1 MRFVL
6 ATFNRDKA
14 RELEALLALPGLEL
28 VSLSEWPQAI
38 APIEDGA
45 TLLDNARIKAR
56 AALALTGRPA
66 IADDT
71 GLAVDALGGAPGV
84 HTARFAGPAASYED
98 NMMHLLRA
106 LEQVPAGARSA
117 RFQTCCVAAFPDG
130 REVVANGQLEGRI
143 AIERRGSGGF
153 GYDPVFELPDGRMLA
168 ELNHDEKNAI
178 SHRGQAVKALA
189 ARLREAVV

>member
-28 VSLSEWPQAI
+28 VSLAEWPGAV

-56 AALALTGRPA
+56 AALALTGLPA

-84 HTARFAGPAASYED
+84 HTARFAGPAATYED
-98 NMMHLLRA
+98 NVRHLLHA
-106 LEQVPAGARSA
+106 LEQVPASARAA

-143 AIERRGSGGF
+143 ATERRGSGGF

-168 ELNHDEKNAI
+168 ELEHDEKNAL

-189 ARLREAVV
+189 ARLRDAVV

>member
-28 VSLSEWPQAI
+28 VSLAEWGEAV
-38 APIEDGA
+38 APTEDGA

-56 AALALTGRPA
+56 SALALTGLPA

-84 HTARFAGPAASYED
+84 HTARFAGPDASYED
-98 NMMHLLRA
+98 NVAHLLGA
-106 LEQVPAGARSA
+106 LEQVPEAARSA

-130 REVVANGQLEGRI
+130 REVVATGQLEGRI
-143 AIERRGSGGF
+143 ATGRRGSGGF

-178 SHRGQAVKALA
+178 SHRGQAAKALA
-189 ARLREAVV
+189 ARLRDAVV

>member
-14 RELEALLALPGLEL
+14 RELEGLLALPGLEL
-28 VSLSEWPQAI
+28 VSLAEWPQAF

-56 AALALTGRPA
+56 AALALTGLPA

-71 GLAVDALGGAPGV
+71 GLAVDALHGAPGV

-98 NMMHLLRA
+98 NVRHLLRV
-106 LEQVPAGARSA
+106 LERVPAAARSA

-130 REVVANGQLEGRI
+130 REVVAEGQLEGRI
-143 AIERRGSGGF
+143 ATERRGSGGF

-168 ELNHDEKNAI
+168 ELDHDEKNAI

-189 ARLREAVV
+189 ARLRDAVV

>member
-28 VSLSEWPQAI
+28 VSLAEWREAV

-56 AALALTGRPA
+56 SALALTGLPA

-71 GLAVDALGGAPGV
+71 GLAVDALRGAPGV

-189 ARLREAVV
+189 ARLRDAVV

>member
-28 VSLSEWPQAI
+28 VSLAEWREAV
-38 APIEDGA
+38 APIEGGA

-56 AALALTGRPA
+56 SALALTGLPA

-71 GLAVDALGGAPGV
+71 GLAVDALRGAPGV

>member
-14 RELEALLALPGLEL
+14 RELEARLALPGLEL
-28 VSLSEWPQAI
+28 VSLAEWREAV

-56 AALALTGRPA
+56 SALALTGLPA

-71 GLAVDALGGAPGV
+71 GLAVDALRGAPGV

>member
-28 VSLSEWPQAI
+28 VSLAEWPDAA

-56 AALALTGRPA
+56 SALARTGLPA

-71 GLAVDALGGAPGV
+71 GLAVDALRGAPGV
-84 HTARFAGPAASYED
+84 HTARFAGPDATYED
-98 NMMHLLRA
+98 NVAHLLRA
-106 LEQVPAGARSA
+106 LEQVPAAARSA

-130 REVVANGQLEGRI
+130 RDVVAEGQLEGRI
-143 AIERRGSGGF
+143 ATERRGTGGF

-168 ELNHDEKNAI
+168 ELSHDEKNAI

-189 ARLREAVV
+189 AALAKAVV

>member
-28 VSLSEWPQAI
+28 VSLAEWREAV

-56 AALALTGRPA
+56 SALALTGLPA

-71 GLAVDALGGAPGV
+71 GLAVDALRGAPGV

>member
-28 VSLSEWPQAI
+28 VSLAEWREAV

-56 AALALTGRPA
+56 SALALTGLPA

-71 GLAVDALGGAPGV
+71 GLAVDVLRGAPGV

>member
-28 VSLSEWPQAI
+28 VSLAEWPDAA

-56 AALALTGRPA
+56 SALARTGLPA

-71 GLAVDALGGAPGV
+71 GLAVDALRGAPGV
-84 HTARFAGPAASYED
+84 HTARFAGPDATYED
-98 NMMHLLRA
+98 NVAHLLRA
-106 LEQVPAGARSA
+106 LEQVPAAARSA

-130 REVVANGQLEGRI
+130 REVVAEGQLEGRI
-143 AIERRGSGGF
+143 ATERRGTGGF

-168 ELNHDEKNAI
+168 ELSHDEKNAI

-189 ARLREAVV
+189 AALAKAVV